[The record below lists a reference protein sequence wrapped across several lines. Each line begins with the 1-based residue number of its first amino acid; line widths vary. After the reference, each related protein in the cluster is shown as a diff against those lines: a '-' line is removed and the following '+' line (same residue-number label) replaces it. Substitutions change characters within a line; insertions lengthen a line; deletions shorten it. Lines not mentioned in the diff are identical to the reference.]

1 MQNRM
6 KIFGEYMWTKMMRE
20 ILRDA
25 ANVMEKE
32 THLLEDVEDEQLLT
46 FAALNVAISRHSAL
60 NGFVLDEEAN
70 TSRLKKVVALTIKNR
85 KPWGKY
91 NEMIEKYRDSERDV
105 LAEAIVAEFEKEPSV
120 SNMELA
126 DILNKA
132 FYFI

>member
-1 MQNRM
+1 
-6 KIFGEYMWTKMMRE
+6 MRE